1 MQHCNNIISG
11 FEIVQLLII
20 MYYICIILYY
30 IDYNVLPLR
39 EFFRTNCILPLS
51 HYLQYVV
58 IICDNSIALSF
69 LTIRVQCYSL
79 SRIQLFV
86 TPRTVAHQ
94 ASLSMEF
101 PRQEYWS
108 GLPFPFPGHL
118 SDPGTK
124 LGSPALQ
131 ADYLLSE
138 PPG

>member
-1 MQHCNNIISG
+1 
-11 FEIVQLLII
+11 